1 MITEQIKPVTR
12 EEQFIRLYETAF
24 PSVALFVR
32 KMNGSLEEAKDVFQ
46 DALLIYYEKK
56 TASDFLPELDESHYV
71 KGIARNLWYKKFNA
85 AKTTTP
91 LNAILEVR
99 VKEEPKVSENILRYV
114 ELSGKKCLEL
124 LRSFYYDKLSM
135 KELSAQF
142 GFSGERSATAQKYK
156 CLEKV
161 RGAIKER
168 SLSKEDFY
176 D

>member
-1 MITEQIKPVTR
+1 MITEQIKPATR
-12 EEQFIRLYETAF
+12 ESQFIRLYETAF
-24 PSVALFVR
+24 PAVAIFVR

-46 DALLIYYEKK
+46 DALVIYYEKK
-56 TASDFLPELDESHYV
+56 MTGDFLPEVDESHYV
-71 KGIARNLWYKKFNA
+71 KGISRHLWYKKFNA
-85 AKTTTP
+85 AKTTQT
-91 LNAILEVR
+91 LNTTFEVAAQ
-99 VKEEPKVSENILRYV
+99 EEPKVSENILRYV

-124 LRSFYYDKLSM
+124 LKSFYYDKLSM

-161 RGAIKER
+161 RSAIKER